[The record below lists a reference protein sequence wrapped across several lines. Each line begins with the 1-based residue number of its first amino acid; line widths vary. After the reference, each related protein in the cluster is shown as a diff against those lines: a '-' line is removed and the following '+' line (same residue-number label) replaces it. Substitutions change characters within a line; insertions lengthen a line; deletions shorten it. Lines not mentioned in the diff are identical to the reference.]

1 MENLP
6 YDILDDIFQYLDI
19 ESSRNLLLSSKDIYE
34 IYRHN
39 KHYESVMIQKIIKYF
54 TSLSKLKFEY
64 KALDYEKKHSLYNTL
79 NSLYNYFKKHKD
91 ASISDFLIYL
101 CDSNLSD
108 NNLFESLIS
117 HCYFSKTGEYIYNAI
132 RADDLLYLLTFGKNV
147 QLITTYIY
155 IDPMILLHA
164 IKYKIS
170 IKDKKNSSYL
180 LKYLLFKHFFRYS
193 EYIEDIISETVCEGI
208 KYNDICLLN
217 EIYEKQ
223 KMYKFNLNYQMI
235 INCCIQQKNM
245 ICLELIHSKMLLQNQ
260 HLKNT
265 GRIPKP
271 ILITKDYVRN
281 LMKNKGYL
289 MLCKLIELYLKELIN
304 INGYVNEIIYNFDYN
319 NKDCLKLLN
328 YLNNKNKNIIMNRI
342 K

>member
-6 YDILDDIFQYLDI
+6 YDIFDDIIQYLDI
-19 ESSRNLLLSSKDIYE
+19 DSSRNLLMSSKKIYTV
-34 IYRHN
+34 YRN
-39 KHYESVMIQKIIKYF
+39 TKHYDSVIIGKIIKYF
-54 TSLSKLKFEY
+54 TSLSKLNFQY
-64 KALDYEKKHSLYNTL
+64 KELSYEQKHELYNTL
-79 NSLYNYFKKHKD
+79 NRLYNYFKKHKD
-91 ASISDFLIYL
+91 ASISDFLVYL

-108 NNLFESLIS
+108 NNLFELLIS

-170 IKDKKNSSYL
+170 IKDRKNTSYL

-193 EYIEDIISETVCEGI
+193 EYIEDVISEIVCEVI
-208 KYNDICLLN
+208 KYNDVSVLN
-217 EIYEKQ
+217 EVYDKQ

-245 ICLELIHSKMLLQNQ
+245 CCLELIHSKMLLQNQ
-260 HLKNT
+260 LLRNT
-265 GRIPKP
+265 GRIPKH
-271 ILITKDYVRN
+271 ILISKESVRS
-281 LMKNKGYL
+281 LMKTKGYT
-289 MLCKLIELYLKELIN
+289 MLAKIIELYLRDIIN

-319 NKDCLKLLN
+319 NKDCLKLLD
-328 YLNNKNKNIIMNRI
+328 YLNNKNQNIIMNKI